1 MMINI
6 FFCFC
11 FTLQTGITITKYI
24 TLHSCKPISMKSV
37 MIFLLYPTIMCKQK
51 VPSSTHVQQRFFE
64 ICNDLHRVLK
74 GRTQVMEYNQTSNA
88 EC

>member
-1 MMINI
+1 
-6 FFCFC
+6 
-11 FTLQTGITITKYI
+11 
-24 TLHSCKPISMKSV
+24 